1 MTIDVNL
8 NQEKFQIKDILV
20 KLIQD
25 LRIKAR
31 DIDDFKKLKELK
43 REIKEYQNYLDFLN
57 SGIGLNFK
65 KI

>member
-1 MTIDVNL
+1 MTIDFSL
-8 NQEKFQIKDILV
+8 NHEKLQIKEILV

-25 LRIKAR
+25 LRINAR
-31 DIDDFKKLKELK
+31 DIDDFKKMRELK

-57 SGIGLNFK
+57 SEDELNFK

>member
-1 MTIDVNL
+1 MTIDFSL
-8 NQEKFQIKDILV
+8 NHEKLQIKEILV

-25 LRIKAR
+25 LRISAR
-31 DIDDFKKLKELK
+31 DIDDFKKMRESK

-57 SGIGLNFK
+57 CEDELNFK